1 MSIWIPGILMTYGA
15 FLFAVASPGP
25 NVLAVMGVSMSDGR
39 KAGIALAFGIAAGSL
54 SWSLLSVLGLSAVL
68 ATYAAALTAIKIV
81 GGLYLLWLG
90 VKAFRSALSSD
101 EPIVRPLS
109 KTPRTA
115 SGYALSGYL
124 IMMTNPKAVLA
135 WIAIVSLGMT
145 EGAPIWVPASI
156 VVGTFLLSLIAH
168 VGYAVG
174 FSTPV
179 MLRFYRRARR
189 SLQASFGAF
198 FIYAGGRL
206 LTDRS

>member
-1 MSIWIPGILMTYGA
+1 MTYGA

-68 ATYAAALTAIKIV
+68 ATYAAALTAIKFV
-81 GGLYLLWLG
+81 GGIYLVWLG
-90 VKAFRSALSSD
+90 IKAFRSSLSSGD
-101 EPIVRPLS
+101 PMIRPLS
-109 KTPRTA
+109 KTPRTSA
-115 SGYALSGYL
+115 GYALSGYL

-145 EGAPIWVPASI
+145 EGAPIWVPVSI
-156 VVGTFLLSLIAH
+156 VLGTFILSLVAH

-174 FSTPV
+174 FSTPL
-179 MLRFYRRARR
+179 MLHFYRRARR